1 MKHCVFKNYRTK
13 WQKKKN
19 KREQKVIGPTT
30 AFSFFGSRI
39 KGIECILQMRPA
51 GTHQD
56 DFAIFETRIPTTSRY
71 LVTVYILVNLP
82 LADRLT

>member
-1 MKHCVFKNYRTK
+1 MQCCYETLCFLELSNKMA
-13 WQKKKN
+13 KKPQ
-19 KREQKVIGPTT
+19 REQKVIGPTT

-71 LVTVYILVNLP
+71 FGNRIYP
-82 LADRLT
+82 S